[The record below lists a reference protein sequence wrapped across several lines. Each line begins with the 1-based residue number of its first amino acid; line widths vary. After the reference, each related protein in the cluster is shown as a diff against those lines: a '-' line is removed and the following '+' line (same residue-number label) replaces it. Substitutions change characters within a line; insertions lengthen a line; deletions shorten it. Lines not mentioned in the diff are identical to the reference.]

1 VASLRATYRLQLGPG
16 MGFAEA
22 RELVPYLRDL
32 GVSHIY
38 LPPSFRARPGSAH
51 GYDVIDPTRF
61 SDELGGEREFD
72 ALAAAARRAGM
83 GLILDVVP
91 NHMAADDANPYW
103 ADPALRQRFFDLD
116 EHTGRHRRF
125 FDIDDLA
132 AVRQEDEHVFE
143 ATHALALRLAREGT
157 VDGLRVDHPDGLADP
172 AGYLRRLRERGAAR
186 VWVEKILDP
195 GEPLRDWPVEG
206 TVGYEF
212 LNDVAALFVDP
223 AGEAPLNDLWVEIS
237 GDDRPF
243 GEVAFEAKLEQV
255 RATFAPEV
263 ERLRREAPREI
274 GGLERTLASLPVY
287 RTYVE
292 PWSGAVADADR
303 EAIAAADLPESLE
316 RVLLLGERGWDA
328 FVTRFQQ
335 TTPAIM
341 AKGVED
347 TAFYRYARLLALNDV
362 GGDPSRFGIT
372 VDRFHAGNLERARRF
387 PDNLLIT
394 QTHDTKRSGDVRAR
408 IGALAGMAEVWA
420 ARLRRWLEVT
430 SPLRGPDRV
439 ERYFIFQTLVGAWP
453 IETERLEAYME
464 KALREAKRTTNWI
477 EPDTAHEAR
486 VKAFCRAL
494 YDDRP
499 FLRDFE
505 PFAAEVA
512 RAGDRAALGQLLL
525 KLTVPGVP
533 DIYQG
538 DELRALSL
546 VDPDNRRPVDWG
558 RRRELLAEV
567 RRGAAPTDETR
578 KLWLIVRALT
588 LRAHR
593 PDAFAGSYVPLD
605 AGPDA
610 CAFLRGD
617 TVLAAAE
624 LRPGDGAVD
633 VPAGTW
639 RDVLAG
645 GERRLGGPVPLAELL
660 GELPVAL
667 LERVTRPL

>member
-1 VASLRATYRLQLGPG
+1 VATLRATYRLQLGPG
-16 MGFAEA
+16 FGFAAA

-32 GVSHIY
+32 GVSHLY
-38 LPPSFRARPGSAH
+38 LPPSFQAREGSEH
-51 GYDVIDPTRF
+51 GYDVVDPTRF

-72 ALAAAARRAGM
+72 ALAAAAKRAGL

-91 NHMAADDANPYW
+91 NHMATDDANRW
-103 ADPALRQRFFDLD
+103 WSDPGLRSRFFDVD
-116 EHTGRHRRF
+116 ERTGRHRRF
-125 FDIDDLA
+125 FDIDHLA
-132 AVRQEDEHVFE
+132 AVRVEDEHVFE
-143 ATHALALRLAREGT
+143 ETHRLALRLAREGT

-172 AGYLRRLRERGAAR
+172 AGYLRRLREGGAQH

-195 GEPLRDWPVEG
+195 GEPLRDWAVEG

-223 AGEAPLNDLWVEIS
+223 AGEAPLTDLWVEIS

-255 RATFAPEV
+255 RGPFAPDV
-263 ERLRREAPREI
+263 ERLRREAPREV

-292 PWSGAVADADR
+292 PWSGRVEEADR
-303 EAIAAADLPESLE
+303 EAIREAGLPESLQ
-316 RVLLLGERGWDA
+316 RVLLLEERGWDA

-362 GGDPSRFGIT
+362 GGDPGRFGLS
-372 VDRFHAGNLERARRF
+372 VDAFHHANAERAARF
-387 PDNLLIT
+387 PLNLLVT

-408 IGALAGMAEVWA
+408 IGALAGMPDEWA
-420 ARLRRWLEVT
+420 GHVRRWLEAC
-430 SPLRGPDRV
+430 SSLSGPDAV
-439 ERYFIFQTLVGAWP
+439 VRYFIFQTLVGAWP
-453 IETERLEAYME
+453 IEPERLEAYME
-464 KALREAKRTTNWI
+464 KALREAKRATSWI
-477 EPDTAHEAR
+477 EPDTAHEER

-494 YDDRP
+494 YGHRP

-533 DIYQG
+533 DVYQG
-538 DELRALSL
+538 DELLALSL
-546 VDPDNRRPVDWG
+546 VDPDNRRRVAWD

-567 RRGAAPTDETR
+567 RRGVAPTAETR

-593 PDAFAGSYVPLD
+593 PDAFDGGYTPLAAGDD
-605 AGPDA
+605 AV
-610 CAFLRGD
+610 AFLRGSS
-617 TVLAAAE
+617 VLAACA
-624 LRPGDGAVD
+624 LRGEPAAAVD

-645 GERRLGGPVPLAELL
+645 GERRLAGPVPLAELL
-660 GELPVAL
+660 GEHGIAL
-667 LERVTRPL
+667 LEHVGS